1 MVYKISFFVSFF
13 LLIWWF
19 RVTVFLFLPRRF
31 TLSFSLY
38 SPYVW
43 RRPHS
48 DRIQS
53 PFIPLFSYYIYW
65 IMHQIELWFLVSLF
79 FCQPAQVCSQ
89 SYLFLI
95 PCFNL
100 SNLRF
105 YWIDYDI
112 FYTHHFHLFNWD
124 RLRCLQC
131 MQLLPA
137 IVWALFKFVV
147 VKCLGIH

>member
-1 MVYKISFFVSFF
+1 MVPSDCLSIFTPTFYSV
-13 LLIWWF
+13 
-19 RVTVFLFLPRRF
+19 LFAL
-31 TLSFSLY
+31 FSLCLTET
-38 SPYVW
+38 SFW
-43 RRPHS
+43 SHS
-48 DRIQS
+48 KS
-53 PFIPLFSYYIYW
+53 IYP
-65 IMHQIELWFLVSLF
+65 IIFVLYLLNNAPNRTMISCESF

-112 FYTHHFHLFNWD
+112 FYTHHFHLFNWN